1 MINLDNYRGGFVD
14 EHSHY
19 RDGSEITDF
28 ENYYSQNGEEGV
40 LEKIFSTLDITNG
53 VFVNAG
59 CDDAPVD
66 GVDYS
71 NCQFSEGQDLSRAY
85 IPNSNLSFI
94 SFIKVIFDKSIMMN
108 SILANGNFAE
118 SSFFR
123 ANLYEAN
130 LEGGNFEKANFT
142 SANLTR
148 VSFKGASLIE
158 ATFKD
163 SNLFESD
170 FTGANIIN
178 ASFEGANLNN
188 AIWVDGKKCSLG
200 SIGECKK

>member
-1 MINLDNYRGGFVD
+1 MGYHLLLITKNFGMKINKLLGIV
-14 EHSHY
+14 
-19 RDGSEITDF
+19 I
-28 ENYYSQNGEEGV
+28 
-40 LEKIFSTLDITNG
+40 LIFLFNTI
-53 VFVNAG
+53 VNAD

-71 NCQFSEGQDLSRAY
+71 NCQFSEEQDLSRAY

-94 SFIKVIFDKSIMMN
+94 SLIKVNFDKSIMMN
-108 SILANGNFAE
+108 STLSNGNFAE

-130 LEGGNFEKANFT
+130 LEGGNFEKTNFT

-148 VSFKGASLIE
+148 VNFKATSLIE
-158 ATFKD
+158 ANFKD
-163 SNLFESD
+163 SNLFEAD
-170 FTGANIIN
+170 FTGANITN

-188 AIWVDGKKCSLG
+188 TTWVDGKKCSLG
-200 SIGECKK
+200 SIGVCNK